1 MTGRG
6 AGGGAGKQPRL
17 LIMTADDVGM
27 TAGVCRAVARAH
39 RGGIVTSA
47 SVLAVGRAFPDAAR
61 LARSAPTLGIGAHLA
76 MVGEDPPLLSARE
89 IPTLVDRRGR
99 LPLSYRT
106 VVGRGLARRID
117 PADVRREFG
126 AQLERIAGIG
136 VPVTHVDTHQHVHL
150 WPAVA
155 EVVVELAR
163 GHGVPAVRL
172 PRSAR
177 RSPVGV
183 GVNVLSRRLDTR
195 ISLAGLV
202 ATGDYAGLD
211 EAGALDRSLP
221 GALARLAARGEASV
235 EVNAHPGEPADPDL
249 RRFAWGY
256 RWSAELAMLLDPA
269 TRRLVAEY
277 GFRLGSYAD
286 LARAAT
292 EPT

>member
-1 MTGRG
+1 MWSRSRRLLPPQPRYVDAVLAQRHPHDRARAGFAAPGAAGADPAGPVTGSG

-39 RGGIVTSA
+39 RDGIVTSA

-99 LPLSYRT
+99 LPLAYRT
-106 VVGRGLARRID
+106 VVGRGLSRRID

-163 GHGVPAVRL
+163 RPQVHVLMGVDV
-172 PRSAR
+172 
-177 RSPVGV
+177 
-183 GVNVLSRRLDTR
+183 
-195 ISLAGLV
+195 
-202 ATGDYAGLD
+202 
-211 EAGALDRSLP
+211 
-221 GALARLAARGEASV
+221 
-235 EVNAHPGEPADPDL
+235 
-249 RRFAWGY
+249 
-256 RWSAELAMLLDPA
+256 
-269 TRRLVAEY
+269 
-277 GFRLGSYAD
+277 
-286 LARAAT
+286 
-292 EPT
+292 